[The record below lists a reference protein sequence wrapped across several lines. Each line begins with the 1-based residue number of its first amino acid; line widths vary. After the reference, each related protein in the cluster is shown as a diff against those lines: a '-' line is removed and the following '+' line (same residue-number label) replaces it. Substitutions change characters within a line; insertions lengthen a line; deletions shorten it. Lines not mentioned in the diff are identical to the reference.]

1 MCTPRLGL
9 GRVGKA
15 CAVNN
20 TPGFCE
26 GSISGESRLYFY
38 LSPRP
43 TSAVSCLCKPGSD
56 KCTILNLR
64 FPSDKID
71 IILGVLGS
79 FEDVGRSL
87 TYGLG

>member
-1 MCTPRLGL
+1 MQLTTLLDSVRAAFL
-9 GRVGKA
+9 
-15 CAVNN
+15 VN
-20 TPGFCE
+20 P
-26 GSISGESRLYFY
+26 RLYFY

-87 TYGLG
+87 AYGLG